1 MNCQKK
7 ALIYA
12 ENTTKKGQTM
22 KKFIDITITTLT
34 ILFLIFAV
42 CSSLLSFVN
51 QYEMRQL
58 MNEHDE
64 EPEIFNKTWECR
76 EQKDGDMIC
85 FKIKG

>member
-1 MNCQKK
+1 
-7 ALIYA
+7 
-12 ENTTKKGQTM
+12 M
-22 KKFIDITITTLT
+22 KKFVDVLITSLAVV
-34 ILFLIFAV
+34 FLILAV
-42 CSSLLSFVN
+42 CTSLLSFVN
-51 QYEMRQL
+51 QYEMYQI